1 MVINTKD
8 FGNVEISEKDIICFP
23 HGLYGFKDFHR
34 FVLLSDNKEDNPFI
48 WLQCVD
54 SREPRFVVIDPL
66 KVFKNY
72 NIPTDAVKSFIS
84 LDDENNLRML
94 AITTVTEGTKEI
106 YVNLKC
112 PIAINAHDNIAVQ
125 VILDN
130 EDYPLRYYILK
141 KEG

>member
-1 MVINTKD
+1 MVVSTKD
-8 FGNVEISEKDIICFP
+8 LGNVEISEENIIMFP

-34 FVLLSDNKEDNPFI
+34 FVLLSGKKRDSLFL

-66 KVFKNY
+66 KIIKNY
-72 NIPTDAVKSFIS
+72 NIPAGAVKSAVTPG
-84 LDDENNLRML
+84 DEKNLRIL
-94 AITTVTEGTKEI
+94 AITTVTSGAKEI

-112 PIAINAHDNIAVQ
+112 PIVINACDNTATQ

-130 EDYPLRYYILK
+130 DDYPLRYYILK
-141 KEG
+141 REG